1 MSTEGPCWRAQPAV
15 AGRERRGAAL
25 GGDDMT
31 RRVVQ
36 RPSAAGRRRAWLA
49 AFLLLTATR
58 EVSAGFVERFRDWSL
73 YVHDDPAGKV
83 CFITS
88 LPSKQEGTFSRRD
101 QPRVFV
107 TQFGGERPRLEV
119 SVDPGYTYR
128 KGSSVEIA
136 VDGARFELFTDR
148 DRAWTPNSE
157 ADEQLIGAMR
167 RGAQMTVRGTSVRE
181 TWSLDTYSLSGFS
194 AALRAMT
201 QACRHGGAR

>member
-1 MSTEGPCWRAQPAV
+1 MSTEAPYWRARPAV
-15 AGRERRGAAL
+15 PGRDRRGAGV
-25 GGDDMT
+25 GGVDVT
-31 RRVVQ
+31 RWPVQ
-36 RPSAAGRRRAWLA
+36 RTSAAGWRGAWLA
-49 AFLLLTATR
+49 AFLILTATQ
-58 EVSAGFVERFRDWSL
+58 EVAAGFVERFRDWSL

-83 CFITS
+83 CFVTS

-107 TQFGGERPRLEV
+107 TQFGGERPRQEV

-128 KGSSVEIA
+128 KGSSVEIT
-136 VDGARFELFTDR
+136 VDGTRFELFTER
-148 DRAWTPNSE
+148 DRAWTRNSE

-194 AALRAMT
+194 AALRAMME
-201 QACRHGGAR
+201 ACRHGGTR